1 MIQMHQVLHGL
12 AIKKHATAGDVAR
25 LLGVAESDVAALLED
40 ATKRGRAVHDNGKYV
55 LSPLAH
61 VALEA
66 DYSRRF
72 AAQRVDSEFVSAYE
86 QFERINVDLK
96 ALMTDWQTIAT
107 AGQRVAN
114 DHSNRDYDMR
124 VIDRLGRLHEA
135 VEELLLKF
143 ERTLPRFSYYR
154 TRLLAALEAAEQGKI
169 EWVSGA
175 RIESYHTLWFE
186 LHEDLLRIMG
196 QVRKES

>member
-1 MIQMHQVLHGL
+1 MIQMHQILHGL
-12 AIKKHATAGDVAR
+12 AIKKHATPGEVAR
-25 LLGVAESDVAALLED
+25 LLGVAESDAVAMLQD
-40 ATKRGRAVHDNGKYV
+40 ATKRGRVVHDNGKYV
-55 LSPLAH
+55 LAPLAH
-61 VALEA
+61 VAIEA

-72 AAQRVDSEFVSAYE
+72 AAERANREFIAAYN

-96 ALMTDWQTIAT
+96 SLMTDWQTVST

-124 VIDRLGRLHEA
+124 VIDRLGQLHEK
-135 VEELLLKF
+135 VEDLLEKF
-143 ERTLPRFSYYR
+143 EKSQPRFSYYR
-154 TRLLAALEAAEQGKI
+154 THLLAAMEAAEQGKI